1 MCHFIA
7 CQEFISKHVNEAQQS
22 GVGIKTT
29 HVSAKK
35 RDTRERKQNFAGMLF
50 NVLNETSNIKHKYI
64 VCCCE
69 KQIDDNSHVNDNNR
83 RPMEHRSTL
92 TVSSGSSSS
101 TVLKIWELPEILLY
115 HIAQFVS
122 PPTKRA
128 SFFFQ
133 KIAPLC
139 KAAYQSILTDEEK
152 CVELWD
158 LVLKG
163 DYGRGKNN
171 RHDDDD
177 DDDGRRSSKRLKR
190 SPAHIVKEAH
200 KLMIVHTE
208 IAYGAVWE
216 LSYSTKKNAMTKQKL
231 VKILNEY
238 GPRLMINRTM
248 GTGGNFIVEI
258 CRCRNTS
265 PNNILLCVKELVRR
279 GASVNIPTEES
290 VSSSL
295 TALCVASVRGMP
307 KVVKYLLSNENGSH
321 SSSIHIKCSGR
332 FRLHTNPK
340 KTVRCIDTIPLE
352 FCKKMWNAEKEAG
365 ATTQDLKDLNH
376 CIKLLLKEE

>member
-1 MCHFIA
+1 
-7 CQEFISKHVNEAQQS
+7 
-22 GVGIKTT
+22 
-29 HVSAKK
+29 
-35 RDTRERKQNFAGMLF
+35 
-50 NVLNETSNIKHKYI
+50 
-64 VCCCE
+64 
-69 KQIDDNSHVNDNNR
+69 
-83 RPMEHRSTL
+83 MEHRNL
-92 TVSSGSSSS
+92 TISSGSSSPA
-101 TVLKIWELPEILLY
+101 LIKIWELPEILLY

-128 SFFFQ
+128 SFFCQ

-139 KAAYQSILTDEEK
+139 KAAYQSILTDEGI

-158 LVLKG
+158 LVLRG

-171 RHDDDD
+171 RQ

-216 LSYSTKKNAMTKQKL
+216 LSYSSKKNAMTKQKL
-231 VKILNEY
+231 VKILNEF

-279 GASVNIPTEES
+279 GALVNIPTEES
-290 VSSSL
+290 TEFTASSSL

-332 FRLHTNPK
+332 FRLHMNPR
-340 KTVRCIDTIPLE
+340 KTVRCIDTIPLD
-352 FCKKMWNAEKEAG
+352 FCIKMLTAEKEAG

-376 CIKLLLKEE
+376 CIKLLKEE

>member
-1 MCHFIA
+1 
-7 CQEFISKHVNEAQQS
+7 
-22 GVGIKTT
+22 
-29 HVSAKK
+29 
-35 RDTRERKQNFAGMLF
+35 
-50 NVLNETSNIKHKYI
+50 
-64 VCCCE
+64 
-69 KQIDDNSHVNDNNR
+69 
-83 RPMEHRSTL
+83 MEHRNLSI
-92 TVSSGSSSS
+92 SSGSPSLPALI
-101 TVLKIWELPEILLY
+101 TIWELPEILLY

-128 SFFFQ
+128 SFFCQ

-158 LVLKG
+158 LVLRG

-171 RHDDDD
+171 RQD

-190 SPAHIVKEAH
+190 SPAHTVKEAH

-216 LSYSTKKNAMTKQKL
+216 LSYSSKKNAMTKQKL

-265 PNNILLCVKELVRR
+265 PSNILLCVKELVRR
-279 GASVNIPTEES
+279 GALVNIPTEES
-290 VSSSL
+290 ASSSL

-307 KVVKYLLSNENGSH
+307 KVVKYLLSNENNGSH

-332 FRLHTNPK
+332 LGSPK
-340 KTVRCIDTIPLE
+340 KTVRCIDTIPLD
-352 FCKKMWNAEKEAG
+352 FCIKLLNAEIEAG
-365 ATTQDLKDLNH
+365 ATTQDLKDLNQ
-376 CIKLLLKEE
+376 CIKLLKEE